1 MLALIFLLILET
13 SQDIMT
19 LENGLIPTAGI
30 RKSPK
35 LEVNIEIEN
44 ARTRNIFAFVTN
56 T

>member
-35 LEVNIEIEN
+35 LEVNMELRKFFHIQFLKSRLE
-44 ARTRNIFAFVTN
+44 
-56 T
+56 